1 VLVGRKRL
9 DYSADTTFGPGQSN
23 WATTRRL
30 AGGAEGRPSLGNR
43 ARAKVRGTRAMA
55 TSSESQEARRTSR
68 TRSGCGEESW
78 RCRRQAQRQRRRRQ
92 RRRRPDGIVSR
103 SPDFTARKA
112 LELGGEC
119 VMQLAS
125 APGCSTG
132 VQAPGLL
139 PSGAPQQTA
148 ILAQGS
154 SCPEYFRCH
163 IIFASTCSSQEAAM
177 CVCDQQRCLHHSS
190 RLGCSCSARGP
201 QLSPRLP
208 VAIVLSTLHCTLYT
222 MGLLCWW
229 NLPQLPSRSIYNML
243 STGPASFRL
252 AEIECRAPMAC
263 GFHIN

>member
-1 VLVGRKRL
+1 
-9 DYSADTTFGPGQSN
+9 
-23 WATTRRL
+23 
-30 AGGAEGRPSLGNR
+30 
-43 ARAKVRGTRAMA
+43 MA

-68 TRSGCGEESW
+68 TRSGCGEESS
-78 RCRRQAQRQRRRRQ
+78 RCRRQAQRRRQ
-92 RRRRPDGIVSR
+92 RRRRRPDGMVSR

-148 ILAQGS
+148 SLAQGS

-163 IIFASTCSSQEAAM
+163 IILASTCSSQEAAM
-177 CVCDQQRCLHHSS
+177 CVCDQQRRLHHCS
-190 RLGCSCSARGP
+190 RLGCSCCARGP

-208 VAIVLSTLHCTLYT
+208 VAIVLSTLHYTAHCTPWACFVGGICLNYPAAASIT
-222 MGLLCWW
+222 C
-229 NLPQLPSRSIYNML
+229 SRQ
-243 STGPASFRL
+243 GRL
-252 AEIECRAPMAC
+252 HFAWPR
-263 GFHIN
+263 